1 MKCIVTSWGY
11 MDLLCCRV
19 AEEIRKDR
27 YYPDAVVALAKGGW
41 FAGNVLCDLLGIP
54 ELISVRVRHYTGM
67 KEKKLEVSDFGDLKG
82 KRVLIVDDVANT
94 GRSMSTAKLCAEE
107 REAEEVRTAV
117 LQLIHTSS
125 FAPDYFGDYVVE
137 DAWIIFPWN
146 FYEDIMDVVSNVLDR
161 EMSEWEIKWKL
172 YEKFGI
178 DPIALEMAQPGKFE
192 NVLVEMERRGIAERV
207 EKGGRQLWRL
217 SSGD

>member
-11 MDLLCCRV
+11 MDSLCSRV
-19 AEEIRKDR
+19 AEEIREDGFS
-27 YYPDAVVALAKGGW
+27 PDAVLALAKGGW

-54 ELISVRVRHYTGM
+54 ELISVRVRHYAGI
-67 KEKKLEVSDFGDLKG
+67 KEKELEVSDFGDLTG

-94 GRSMSTAKLCAEE
+94 GRSMSTAKLYAEE
-107 REAEEVRTAV
+107 RGAEEVRTAV

-146 FYEDIMDVVSNVLDR
+146 FYEDMMDIVSRVLYR
-161 EMSEWEIKWKL
+161 EMGEWEIKWKL
-172 YEKFGI
+172 YERFSI
-178 DPIALEMAQPGKFE
+178 DPIALEIAQPGKFK
-192 NVLVEMERRGIAERV
+192 NVLVEMERRGITKRV
-207 EKGGRQLWRL
+207 ERGGKEFWKL
-217 SSGD
+217 SGN